1 MRDRIAGHLAAQF
14 FFASLF
20 LSSVIAHAE
29 SNVSERFT
37 EEIVVT
43 AEKKES
49 ALQSTPIAITAI
61 GQEAI
66 RFREI
71 QNMDEVQYLAPG
83 VSFNQFGPT
92 GFVSMRG
99 VGMEF
104 TVISAEAGV
113 GMYTDGV
120 YRGTSMSAVN
130 SMFDLERIEVVR
142 GPQGTLNGRNS
153 TGGSVNLISRLPGD
167 EAAFEAS
174 FMYGDYDRYRVILSG
189 DMPISENF
197 AIRIAGMK
205 DERDGYAYN
214 STLNTEEDDSDITLI
229 KGSALFTPRD
239 DLEFIFR
246 FEHSDVEVGG
256 PLYLATASFP
266 VAPFRISHTNPGG
279 ALAEAPGICGATSCV
294 DALGLSFPDGVSNI
308 TDPRATSGGSPTEAS
323 SATEGYSLTV
333 NYDISEDIT
342 LRYIGSYHDQEY
354 DAVRDIDGTTLGFFD
369 SIRAEEMD
377 EKTHELTLL
386 GNTGK
391 LDWVFGGY
399 YYKSNT
405 DHLGQFFLPDITPFF
420 EAFYGL
426 AFLGG
431 APLPAGSLAA
441 FGLRATD
448 DSPSAIAF
456 LDDAYTEETTS
467 NAVYA
472 QATYSITD
480 SFRATVGLRNTK
492 DEKVFTQT
500 SRDNILTGD
509 ICTNNLSENDWRET
523 TGKVGVDFDL
533 SNGSLL
539 YGSISRG
546 YKSGGFD
553 GGACFDDFEPEV
565 LTAYEVGL
573 KTQLLDDSMR
583 MNLSAF
589 VYDYEDYQA
598 RLFIPT
604 GTQVLN
610 APGADIQGAEIEINW
625 LVTEQLRIDGSISY
639 LDTEFQNFEAQNPMR
654 PELGFVNLDGNSL
667 LRAPEIQATLIL
679 DYDIPTES
687 GLLTLSGEW
696 AFMDEQYFTL
706 FNDPEALE
714 PSRNMINLRIRFEPS
729 RAALEN
735 VSVTA
740 FVNNVSDEEYAN
752 GYVLSGFTGAVNNT
766 FGPPRT
772 WGVQINYATN

>member
-1 MRDRIAGHLAAQF
+1 MRNKIAGLIAAQA
-14 FFASLF
+14 FFASLL
-20 LSSVIAHAE
+20 LSSVIVQAE

-113 GMYTDGV
+113 AMYTDGV

-130 SMFDLERIEVVR
+130 SMFDLDRIEVVR

-167 EAAFEAS
+167 EASFEAS
-174 FMYGDYDRYRVILSG
+174 FMYGDYDRYRVVLSG
-189 DMPISENF
+189 DMPVSDNF
-197 AIRIAGMK
+197 AIRVAAMK

-214 STLNTEEDDSDITLI
+214 STLNQEEDDSDITLI
-229 KGSALFTPRD
+229 KGSAVFTPRD

-256 PLYLATASFP
+256 PIYLATSSFP
-266 VAPFRISHTNPGG
+266 VAPFFISHTNPGG
-279 ALAEAPGICGATSCV
+279 ALSFAPGICGAASCI
-294 DALGLSFPDGVSNI
+294 DALGLDIPAGVSNI
-308 TDPRATSGGSPTEAS
+308 TDPRSTSGGSPTEAS

-333 NYDISEDIT
+333 NYDISDDIT

-354 DAVRDIDGTTLGFFD
+354 DAIRDIDGTTLGFFD

-377 EKTHELTLL
+377 EVSHELTLL
-386 GNTGK
+386 GNSDK
-391 LDWVFGGY
+391 LDWVVGAHY
-399 YYKSNT
+399 YQSDT
-405 DHLGQFFLPDITPFF
+405 HHLGQFFLPDITATYEAIVGLFF
-420 EAFYGL
+420 F
-426 AFLGG
+426 G
-431 APLPAGSLAA
+431 APLPPGSLAG

-448 DSPSAIAF
+448 DSATSVAF
-456 LDDAYTEETTS
+456 LDDEYTQDTESVAY
-467 NAVYA
+467 YA
-472 QATYSITD
+472 QATYSLTD
-480 SFRATVGLRNTK
+480 SLRATLGVRTTK
-492 DEKVFTQT
+492 DDKLMFQT
-500 SRDNILTGD
+500 SRNNILD
-509 ICTNNLSENDWRET
+509 PDQCTRNRNEDDWSET
-523 TGKVGVDFDL
+523 TGKFGLDYDISDSAMV
-533 SNGSLL
+533 
-539 YGSISRG
+539 YGSVSRG

-553 GGACFDDFEPEV
+553 AGPCFDDYEPEI
-565 LTAYEVGL
+565 LTAYEIGL
-573 KTQLLDDSMR
+573 KTELLDSAMR
-583 MNLSAF
+583 MNVAAF

-598 RLFIPT
+598 RLFQET
-604 GTQVLN
+604 STQVLN

-625 LVTEQLRIDGSISY
+625 LATERLRIDGSISY
-639 LDTEFQNFEAQNPMR
+639 LDTDFSSFETQNPMR
-654 PELGFVNLDGNSL
+654 PELGTVNLDGNSL
-667 LRAPEIQATLIL
+667 LRSPELQATLVV
-679 DYDIPTES
+679 DYDIPMES

-696 AFMDEQYFTL
+696 AFMDEQYFTI

-714 PSRNMINLRIRFEPS
+714 PSRNMVNLRVRFEPS
-729 RAALEN
+729 SENLEN
-735 VSVTA
+735 LSFTA
-740 FVNNVSDEEYAN
+740 FVQNARDEEYAN
-752 GYVLSGFTGAVNNT
+752 GYILAAFTGAVNNT

-772 WGVQINYATN
+772 WGIQINYATN